1 MRLRGLGRFAAAIAT
16 LLAVTAGYGA
26 LAGDTIAQPALQ
38 AARSSAP
45 GQAADPQAA
54 DPQATDSRATDPR
67 PAKTPLPT
75 VLSQADADRYR
86 RIFTLQKD
94 GQWQAADALIAR
106 LDDKGLLGHV
116 YYQRYLHARLYR
128 ARYAELAGWLA
139 RYADHPGASQIHKLA
154 LSRKPRNAAPPREPA
169 REARPPAATE
179 KEPEDETADGPDTPP
194 GLSPADQ
201 NRARTYMA
209 EMRRHLRVG
218 DPAAAEKILARDS
231 IRALLSESEIDAMS
245 AAIASGY
252 TGRGQDD
259 QALPL
264 ALNVAKRTSA
274 AASAAYW
281 AAGLS
286 AWRLDRLD
294 VAARNFEALAR
305 ARGVSD
311 WSRAAGGFWAARAY
325 MALGKPDQASAWL
338 AEAAEHRYTFYGL
351 LARRVLGPDP
361 SFGWAA
367 PVLAKD
373 DAKVLLG
380 TGRGWRALALIQAG
394 QGGLA
399 ERELVGLDS
408 SHPALGRALVSIAA
422 NAEMPALA
430 FRLASR
436 LGPSLSGQ
444 LDSALYPIPP
454 WTPPEGFAVDPA
466 LVYAIMR
473 QESAFNAEATSPAGA
488 RGLMQLMPATARFTA
503 SLEGVRGVDKGSL
516 YNPELNV
523 ALGQRFLRYLL
534 EHPEI
539 EGNLFRLAV
548 AYNAGPGNLSKW
560 DRKVQHN
567 GDPLLFIESLPA
579 RETRGFVQRVLANLW
594 IYRMRFGQPSPSLDA
609 LAAGEWPAYSPM
621 HLNDDEIA
629 RNVED

>member
-1 MRLRGLGRFAAAIAT
+1 MGLRGLGRFAAGVAA
-16 LLAVTAGYGA
+16 LLAITAGDGA
-26 LAGDTIAQPALQ
+26 LAGDTTAQPELQ
-38 AARSSAP
+38 AALSPPPWQTGAS
-45 GQAADPQAA
+45 
-54 DPQATDSRATDPR
+54 R

-75 VLSQADADRYR
+75 VISAADADRYR
-86 RIFTLQKD
+86 RIFAHQKD

-106 LDDKGLLGHV
+106 VEDKGLLGHV
-116 YYQRYLHARLYR
+116 YYQRYMHARLYR

-139 RYADHPGASQIHKLA
+139 KYADHPGATQIHKLA

-169 REARPPAATE
+169 HEARPPVA
-179 KEPEDETADGPDTPP
+179 PERGPDADDETADAPDTRPA
-194 GLSPADQ
+194 LSPADQ

-231 IRALLSESEIDAMS
+231 VRALLSESEIDAMS

-264 ALNVAKRTSA
+264 ALTVAKRTG
-274 AASAAYW
+274 AASLAAYW

-286 AWRLDRLD
+286 AWRLDRLE
-294 VAARNFEALAR
+294 VAARNFEALAL

-338 AEAAEHRYTFYGL
+338 AQAAEHRYTFYGL

-361 SFGWAA
+361 SFGWVA
-367 PVLAKD
+367 PVLAEG

-394 QGGLA
+394 QSGLA

-408 SHPALGRALVSIAA
+408 SHPALGRALISIAA

-436 LGPSLSGQ
+436 LGPSQSGQ

-466 LVYAIMR
+466 LIYAIMR

-503 SLEGVRGVDKGSL
+503 SLEGVRGLDKGSL

-609 LAAGEWPAYSPM
+609 LAAGEWPAYSPL
-621 HLNDDEIA
+621 HLTDDEIA